1 MIMRDMIDPF
11 VGCPLR
17 VPDDRVDAF
26 LAAGY
31 KLAVKDQPALETEEP
46 KPKPVR
52 KRRATKKTE
61 A

>member
-26 LAAGY
+26 LEAGY
-31 KLAVKDQPALETEEP
+31 RLVAEDKAEPVAEEP

-52 KRRATKKTE
+52 KKRAAKKTE

>member
-1 MIMRDMIDPF
+1 MAKHEMIDPF
-11 VGCPLR
+11 VGCRLT

-31 KLAVKDQPALETEEP
+31 KLAVKDQPVLETEEP

-52 KRRATKKTE
+52 KKRATKKTE